1 MVYESFNTY
10 TYFIYKQVLWMW
22 MWIFYV
28 LQERRKEKDTEKDKK
43 RKRRKTDTDSED
55 EEKEEF
61 QIFCVE
67 ERLTVAHRPNYQ
79 GSSTTS
85 GTLYPALVRL
95 PYKENLKEKL
105 IQFRI
110 SSLVKTWLFQ
120 VFKAL
125 VDKPDLFKTKKL
137 PVEFLSDHKLVFQEY
152 SHLKTVSVSIYQP
165 IQQGKGY
172 RIRN

>member
-1 MVYESFNTY
+1 
-10 TYFIYKQVLWMW
+10 MW

-95 PYKENLKEKL
+95 PYKENLKVKL

-110 SSLVKTWLFQ
+110 SSLV
-120 VFKAL
+120 
-125 VDKPDLFKTKKL
+125 
-137 PVEFLSDHKLVFQEY
+137 
-152 SHLKTVSVSIYQP
+152 
-165 IQQGKGY
+165 
-172 RIRN
+172 